1 MTTFAELHAT
11 PFLLPNAWDF
21 ASTAALAARGY
32 PAVGTTSLGVAAA
45 AGLPDGEGL
54 AREET
59 LALARRL
66 ARLPCLITVDIE
78 TGFSDDPAEVASLT
92 RELAAL
98 GVAGVNIEDALGE
111 VGHRCEVIAAAKTS
125 GLFVNARTDTH
136 WLKPEGTD
144 LMAEALDR
152 VRSYVDAGAD
162 GVFIPGLA
170 DEESISAAV
179 AAVDVPLNV
188 LYLPVGPSFA
198 RLAELGVRRVS
209 CGSLLYRAGLSAA
222 VRAADTIAAGGTVE
236 GDILSYGETQALS
249 GS

>member
-1 MTTFAELHAT
+1 MTTFADVHSR

-21 ASTAALAARGY
+21 ASAAAFAARGY

-45 AGLPDGEGL
+45 AGIPDGEGL

-66 ARLPCLITVDIE
+66 VRLPCMVTVDIE
-78 TGFSDDPAEVASLT
+78 TGFSDDPAEVAALT
-92 RELAAL
+92 RELAGI
-98 GVAGVNIEDALGE
+98 GVVGVNIEDGLGE
-111 VGHRCEVIAAAKTS
+111 TGHRSEIIAAAKTS

-136 WLKPEGTD
+136 WLKPHST
-144 LMAEALDR
+144 LTEALER

-162 GVFIPGLA
+162 CVFIPGLS
-170 DEESISAAV
+170 DENDIAAAV
-179 AAVDVPLNV
+179 GAVDVPLNV
-188 LYLPVGPSFA
+188 LYLLGGPSFQ

-209 CGSLLYRAGLSAA
+209 CGSFLYRAALSAA
-222 VRAADTIAAGGTVE
+222 IDAAGTIAGGGAVTGE
-236 GDILSYGETQALS
+236 IISYAQTQALS